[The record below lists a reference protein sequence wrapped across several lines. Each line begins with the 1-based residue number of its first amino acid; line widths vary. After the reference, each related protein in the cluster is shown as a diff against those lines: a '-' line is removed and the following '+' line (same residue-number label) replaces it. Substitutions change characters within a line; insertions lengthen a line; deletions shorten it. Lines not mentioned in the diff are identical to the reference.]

1 MNATGGDGHEP
12 RRGDFL
18 EDSRS
23 RLAGG
28 MGLALLLEYGKSAVA
43 HLRRDGMEARTS
55 PQPSRALA
63 CSGAVP
69 GEGSGESPLG
79 LSMVMAYG
87 ELRRLAQRFLGR
99 ERGDHTLQATALVH
113 EAYLRIARRRQGQWR
128 SREHFF
134 NVAAREMRRVLI
146 DHARGHDAAR
156 RGGGLERVELKE
168 GFESNALDLDVDLI
182 ALDEVLAQLAAL
194 DPRKGRVVEL
204 RFFGGLTL
212 DETAQV
218 LGTSQVTV
226 VREWR
231 MAKAWLFRQLRRQ
244 ATSPGE

>member
-1 MNATGGDGHEP
+1 MEP
-12 RRGDFL
+12 RVRRQSAIL
-18 EDSRS
+18 RS
-23 RLAGG
+23 S
-28 MGLALLLEYGKSAVA
+28 E
-43 HLRRDGMEARTS
+43 T
-55 PQPSRALA
+55 
-63 CSGAVP
+63 VP
-69 GEGSGESPLG
+69 GGGPGESPLG

-99 ERGDHTLQATALVH
+99 ERVDHTLQATALVH
-113 EAYLRIARRRQGQWR
+113 EAYLRIARRRQAQWR

-146 DHARGHDAAR
+146 DHARSHGAAR
-156 RGGGLERVELKE
+156 RGGDFERVELRE
-168 GFESNALDLDVDLI
+168 GLESNALELDVDLI

-194 DPRKGRVVEL
+194 DPRKARVVEL

-212 DETAQV
+212 DETAHL

-244 ATSPGE
+244 AMAGGE